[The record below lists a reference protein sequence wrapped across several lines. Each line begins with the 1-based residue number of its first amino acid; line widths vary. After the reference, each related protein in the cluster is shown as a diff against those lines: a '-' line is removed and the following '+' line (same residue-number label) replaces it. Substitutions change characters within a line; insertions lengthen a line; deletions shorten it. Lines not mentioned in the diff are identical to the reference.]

1 MKPITTLIIGLA
13 LACGALAQE
22 AKENPKQALQSL
34 MERARDAKAAG
45 RYDEAK
51 ELAEQAEKIQ
61 RELHEH
67 EGLKKPEKHAEKHPG
82 KEIPPP
88 FKGGPEAGRLE
99 HVMQAVQHLHAAGLH
114 EPAQNIEQIAQ
125 HMRREMEERMRREQ
139 AEAHAKEGK
148 HPGGEKIHA
157 EMEEMRQQLR
167 KLAEQIEQLQ
177 AKVKQQQP

>member
-67 EGLKKPEKHAEKHPG
+67 EGLKKPEKHAEKHAEKHPG
-82 KEIPPP
+82 KEMPPP

-125 HMRREMEERMRREQ
+125 RMRREQ

-167 KLAEQIEQLQ
+167 KLAEQVEQLQ
-177 AKVKQQQP
+177 TKVKQQQP